1 MIQVFHKSV
10 VRDTKITWAMSQPAS
25 LSSRGYQFAGVDFDD
40 PNFQTRAYERRIA
53 QGQSK
58 TANALFAVNLD
69 AIGKPHGV
77 GAFSVHPGDV
87 ITDLTRYMLADEI
100 RASGFIDEQG
110 RPISDPA
117 RKMKTAEQGA
127 ATSIWCATS
136 QQLDGRGGV
145 SCENCDIAIAVP
157 ADSTEQLGVR
167 PGAINPELAERLCS
181 LSESLTSVAA
191 LK

>member
-25 LSSRGYQFAGVDFDD
+25 LSSRGHQFAGVDFDD

-117 RKMKTAEQGA
+117 RKT
-127 ATSIWCATS
+127 
-136 QQLDGRGGV
+136 
-145 SCENCDIAIAVP
+145 
-157 ADSTEQLGVR
+157 
-167 PGAINPELAERLCS
+167 
-181 LSESLTSVAA
+181 
-191 LK
+191 